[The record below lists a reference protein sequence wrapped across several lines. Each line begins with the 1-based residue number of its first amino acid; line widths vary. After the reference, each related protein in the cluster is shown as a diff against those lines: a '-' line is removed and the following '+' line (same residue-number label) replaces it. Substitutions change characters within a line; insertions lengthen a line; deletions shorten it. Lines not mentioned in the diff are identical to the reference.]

1 VSLDTYEFALRYL
14 FTATDYEK
22 MQRVRYNAD
31 TFSLDRME
39 ALLGALGSPERRFR
53 SVHVAGTK
61 GKGST
66 AAILHALALECRLRS
81 GLYTSPHLVDI
92 RERIRVGRDDIPAEA
107 LRALVADAQ
116 PQVDRMRAAGD
127 PPTFFE
133 IFTALA
139 FRHFADEA
147 VDLAVVEVGLG
158 GRLDA
163 TNVLRPD
170 VSVLTS
176 VSIDHTHQLGGTLE
190 SIAAEKAGIIKPG
203 VPVVSQPQRPE
214 AMAVIEKASREA
226 AAPLLWVGRE
236 VTYTWAPAGGTGIR
250 LAVRTPHAA
259 YDDLFLPLLGEHQ
272 AVNAATAI
280 AAAELVGP
288 MAAPA
293 AGRYVTPSPSM
304 ARREP
309 LGRTREGGGE
319 GGAGGTD
326 QECPPHPSLSRERN
340 VPPGGRGWAVQPLS
354 PEVVRAGLRHVRW
367 PGRMELVPGRP
378 DMLLDGAHN
387 RASMERLIEGVAR
400 HFPGRPL
407 VFVFAA
413 AADKDIDGMLA
424 VLAEMAGGAPV
435 VFTRTD
441 NPRAAAPAD
450 LAARFASCG
459 GRGAET
465 APDSRAALAA
475 ARRRTPEGGMA
486 VVCGSLYLVGEVKAL
501 PAARAAAAEW

>member
-1 VSLDTYEFALRYL
+1 MQLDTYETALRYL

-39 ALLGALGSPERRFR
+39 VLLGALGSPERRFR

-66 AAILHALALECRLRS
+66 AAILHALALEGGLKT
-81 GLYTSPHLVDI
+81 GLYTSPHLVDV

-116 PQVDRMRAAGD
+116 PHVDRMRAAGD

-170 VSVLTS
+170 VSVLTAI
-176 VSIDHTHQLGGTLE
+176 SIDHTHQLGGTLE

-203 VPVVSQPQRPE
+203 VPVVSQPQPPE
-214 AMAVIEKASREA
+214 ALAVIERA
-226 AAPLLWVGRE
+226 AQDARAPLTLVGRD
-236 VTYTWAPAGGTGIR
+236 VTYTWVPATEMGGIR

-280 AAAELVGP
+280 AAAEHAGP
-288 MAAPA
+288 LAE
-293 AGRYVTPSPSM
+293 RLTPE
-304 ARREP
+304 RV
-309 LGRTREGGGE
+309 RT
-319 GGAGGTD
+319 A
-326 QECPPHPSLSRERN
+326 LL
-340 VPPGGRGWAVQPLS
+340 A
-354 PEVVRAGLRHVRW
+354 VRW

-387 RASMERLIEGVAR
+387 RASMERLMEGLAQ
-400 HFPGRPL
+400 HFPGRSR
-407 VFVFAA
+407 VFVFAS
-413 AADKDIDGMLA
+413 AADKDIDGILA
-424 VLAEMAGGAPV
+424 VLAEMGGGAPV
-435 VFTRTD
+435 VFTRTE
-441 NPRAAAPAD
+441 NPRASAPAD
-450 LAARFASCG
+450 LAARFAECG

-465 APDSRAALAA
+465 AADTGAALAA
-475 ARRRTPEGGMA
+475 ADRKAPADGLV

-501 PAARAAAAEW
+501 VSSARVSPPAPAAEPPRRP

>member
-1 VSLDTYEFALRYL
+1 MGLDTYEAALNYL
-14 FTATDYEK
+14 FGATDYEK

-31 TFSLDRME
+31 TFSLDRMG

-66 AAILHALALECRLRS
+66 AAILHALALEGGLRA

-92 RERIRVGRDDIPAEA
+92 RERIRVGREDIPAEA

-116 PQVDRMRAAGD
+116 PHVDRMRAAGD

-170 VSVLTS
+170 VSVVTS
-176 VSIDHTHQLGGTLE
+176 VSMDHTHQLGRTLE
-190 SIAAEKAGIIKPG
+190 SIAAEKAGIVKPG
-203 VPVVSQPQRPE
+203 VPVVCQPQRPE
-214 AMAVIEKASREA
+214 AMAVVERA
-226 AAPLLWVGRE
+226 AQDARAPLTLVGRD
-236 VTYTWAPAGGTGIR
+236 VTYTWAPAERAGIR

-280 AAAELVGP
+280 AAAE
-288 MAAPA
+288 
-293 AGRYVTPSPSM
+293 
-304 ARREP
+304 
-309 LGRTREGGGE
+309 
-319 GGAGGTD
+319 
-326 QECPPHPSLSRERN
+326 
-340 VPPGGRGWAVQPLS
+340 
-354 PEVVRAGLRHVRW
+354 RAGPLAERLTPERVRGGLRRVHW

-378 DMLLDGAHN
+378 DLLLDGAHN
-387 RASMERLIEGVAR
+387 RASMERLMEGLAQ
-400 HFPGRPL
+400 HFPGRPR
-407 VFVFAA
+407 VFVFAS
-413 AADKDIDGMLA
+413 AADKDVDGMLA
-424 VLAEMAGGAPV
+424 VLAEKGGGAPV

-441 NPRAAAPAD
+441 NPRAADPVD
-450 LAARFASCG
+450 LADSFRARG

-465 APDSRAALAA
+465 AVDTPAALEA
-475 ARRRTPEGGMA
+475 ARKRVARGGLV

-501 PAARAAAAEW
+501 VSSSRVSPPAPAAEPPRRP

>member
-1 VSLDTYEFALRYL
+1 MSLDTYESALRYL

-66 AAILHALALECRLRS
+66 AAILHALALGCGLKT

-92 RERIRVGRDDIPAEA
+92 RERIRVGRDDIPAET

-116 PQVDRMRAAGD
+116 PHVERMRAAGD

-176 VSIDHTHQLGGTLE
+176 VSMDHTHQLGGTLE
-190 SIAAEKAGIIKPG
+190 KIAAEKAGIIKPG
-203 VPVVSQPQRPE
+203 VPVVCQPQPPE
-214 AMAVIEKASREA
+214 AMAVIERA
-226 AAPLLWVGRE
+226 ARRAGSPLLTVGRD
-236 VTYTWAPAGGTGIR
+236 VTYTWAPATEMGGIH

-272 AVNAATAI
+272 AANAATAI
-280 AAAELVGP
+280 AAAER
-288 MAAPA
+288 A
-293 AGRYVTPSPSM
+293 
-304 ARREP
+304 
-309 LGRTREGGGE
+309 
-319 GGAGGTD
+319 
-326 QECPPHPSLSRERN
+326 PSLAER
-340 VPPGGRGWAVQPLS
+340 LT
-354 PEVVRAGLRHVRW
+354 PERVRAGLRRVHW

-378 DMLLDGAHN
+378 DTLLDGAHN
-387 RASMERLIEGVAR
+387 RASMERLMEGLAQ

-407 VFVFAA
+407 VFVFAS

-424 VLAEMAGGAPV
+424 VLAEKGGGAPV

-450 LAARFASCG
+450 LAARFAGCG
-459 GRGAET
+459 GQGAET

-475 ARRRTPEGGMA
+475 ARQRTPEGGMV
-486 VVCGSLYLVGEVKAL
+486 VVCGSLYLVGEAKKAGSRHNQL
-501 PAARAAAAEW
+501 WPKGLQEPPPVL

>member
-1 VSLDTYEFALRYL
+1 VGLDTYEAALNYL
-14 FTATDYEK
+14 FGATDYEK

-39 ALLGALGSPERRFR
+39 ALLGALGSPEGRFR

-66 AAILHALALECRLRS
+66 AAILHALALECGLRA

-92 RERIRVGRDDIPAEA
+92 RERIRVGRDDIPTEA

-116 PQVDRMRAAGD
+116 PHVDRMRAAGD

-147 VDLAVVEVGLG
+147 VGLAVVEVGLG

-176 VSIDHTHQLGGTLE
+176 VSIDHTHQLGGALE
-190 SIAAEKAGIIKPG
+190 KIAAEKAGIVKPG

-214 AMAVIEKASREA
+214 AMAVIERA
-226 AAPLLWVGRE
+226 AQRAGSPLLVVGRD
-236 VTYTWAPAGGTGIR
+236 VTYTWAPAERAGIR

-280 AAAELVGP
+280 AAAEH
-288 MAAPA
+288 A
-293 AGRYVTPSPSM
+293 
-304 ARREP
+304 
-309 LGRTREGGGE
+309 
-319 GGAGGTD
+319 
-326 QECPPHPSLSRERN
+326 PSLAERLT
-340 VPPGGRGWAVQPLS
+340 PQR
-354 PEVVRAGLRHVRW
+354 VRAALLAVRW

-387 RASMERLIEGVAR
+387 RASMERLMEGLAQ
-400 HFPGRPL
+400 HFPGRPR
-407 VFVFAA
+407 VFVFAS

-424 VLAEMAGGAPV
+424 VLAQTGGGAPV
-435 VFTRTD
+435 VFTRTE
-441 NPRAAAPAD
+441 NPRAEAPAD
-450 LAARFASCG
+450 LSARFAGRG

-465 APDSRAALAA
+465 APDTASALAA
-475 ARRRTPEGGMA
+475 ARRKAPPDGLV
-486 VVCGSLYLVGEVKAL
+486 VVCGSLYLVGEAKESLA
-501 PAARAAAAEW
+501 PKKRGRESFSQKPRF

>member
-1 VSLDTYEFALRYL
+1 MGLDTYEAALNYL
-14 FTATDYEK
+14 FGATDYEK

-66 AAILHALALECRLRS
+66 AAILHALALECGLKT

-92 RERIRVGRDDIPAEA
+92 RERIRVGREDIPAEA

-116 PQVDRMRAAGD
+116 PHVDRMRAAGD

-170 VSVLTS
+170 VSVVTA
-176 VSIDHTHQLGGTLE
+176 VSMDHTHQLGGTLE
-190 SIAAEKAGIIKPG
+190 SIAVEKAGIIKPG
-203 VPVVSQPQRPE
+203 VPVVCQPQPPE
-214 AMAVIEKASREA
+214 AMAVVERA
-226 AAPLLWVGRE
+226 AQRAGAPLLLVGRD
-236 VTYTWAPAGGTGIR
+236 VTYTWAPAERAGIR

-280 AAAELVGP
+280 AAAEHVGP

-293 AGRYVTPSPSM
+293 ADRYVTPSPLM

-309 LGRTREGGGE
+309 LGRTREGRGE

-326 QECPPHPSLSRERN
+326 QACPPHPSLSRERN
-340 VPPGGRGWAVQPLS
+340 VPPGGRGWAAQPLS
-354 PEVVRAGLRHVRW
+354 PEVVRGGLRRVHW

-387 RASMERLIEGVAR
+387 RASMERLMEGLAQ
-400 HFPGRPL
+400 HFPGRPR
-407 VFVFAA
+407 VFVFAS

-424 VLAEMAGGAPV
+424 VLAQTGGGAPI

-450 LAARFASCG
+450 LAAQFVARG
-459 GRGAET
+459 GRDAQT
-465 APDSRAALAA
+465 APDTASALAA
-475 ARRRTPEGGMA
+475 ARRKAPPDGLV
-486 VVCGSLYLVGEVKAL
+486 VVCGSLYLVGEVKAML
-501 PAARAAAAEW
+501 ASATPARG

>member
-1 VSLDTYEFALRYL
+1 MSLDTYESALRYL

-31 TFSLDRME
+31 TFSLDRMRAVLE
-39 ALLGALGSPERRFR
+39 ALGSPERRFR

-66 AAILHALALECRLRS
+66 AAILHALALECGLKT

-92 RERIRVGRDDIPAEA
+92 RERVRVGREDIPTEA

-116 PQVDRMRAAGD
+116 PHVDRFRAAGD

-147 VDLAVVEVGLG
+147 VDLAIVEVGLG

-170 VSVLTS
+170 VSVVTS

-190 SIAAEKAGIIKPG
+190 RIAAEKAGIIKPG
-203 VPVVSQPQRPE
+203 VPVVCQPQRPE
-214 AMAVIEKASREA
+214 AMVVVERA
-226 AAPLLWVGRE
+226 AQRAGAPLLLVGRD
-236 VTYTWAPAGGTGIR
+236 VTYTWAPAGSTGIR

-280 AAAELVGP
+280 AAAELAGP
-288 MAAPA
+288 LAE
-293 AGRYVTPSPSM
+293 RLTP
-304 ARREP
+304 
-309 LGRTREGGGE
+309 
-319 GGAGGTD
+319 
-326 QECPPHPSLSRERN
+326 ER
-340 VPPGGRGWAVQPLS
+340 VRG
-354 PEVVRAGLRHVRW
+354 GLRQVRW

-378 DMLLDGAHN
+378 DTLLDGAHN
-387 RASMERLIEGVAR
+387 RASMERLMEGLAQ

-407 VFVFAA
+407 VFVFAS

-424 VLAEMAGGAPV
+424 VLAQKGGGAPV
-435 VFTRTD
+435 VFTRTN
-441 NPRAAAPAD
+441 NPRAADPVD
-450 LAARFASCG
+450 LAARFSGRG

-465 APDSRAALAA
+465 APDTASALAA
-475 ARRRTPEGGMA
+475 ARKKAPLGGLV
-486 VVCGSLYLVGEVKAL
+486 VVCGSLYLVGEVKTDL
-501 PAARAAAAEW
+501 RF

>member
-1 VSLDTYEFALRYL
+1 MR
-14 FTATDYEK
+14 
-22 MQRVRYNAD
+22 
-31 TFSLDRME
+31 

-66 AAILHALALECRLRS
+66 SAILHALALECGLRT

-92 RERIRVGRDDIPAEA
+92 RERIRVGREDIPPEA
-107 LRALVADAQ
+107 LRALLADAQ
-116 PQVDRMRAAGD
+116 PHVDRMRAAGD

-170 VSVLTS
+170 VSIVTAI
-176 VSIDHTHQLGGTLE
+176 SIDHTHQLGGTLE
-190 SIAAEKAGIIKPG
+190 RIAAEKAGIIKPG
-203 VPVVSQPQRPE
+203 VPVVCQPQRPE
-214 AMAVIEKASREA
+214 AMAVVEKACRETG
-226 AAPLLWVGRE
+226 APLVCVGRD
-236 VTYTWAPAGGTGIR
+236 VTYTWAPATGMGGIR
-250 LAVRTPHAA
+250 LAVRTPHAEYA
-259 YDDLFLPLLGEHQ
+259 DLFLPLLGGHQ
-272 AVNAATAI
+272 ALNAATAI
-280 AAAELVGP
+280 AAAER
-288 MAAPA
+288 A
-293 AGRYVTPSPSM
+293 
-304 ARREP
+304 
-309 LGRTREGGGE
+309 
-319 GGAGGTD
+319 
-326 QECPPHPSLSRERN
+326 PSLAECLAPER
-340 VPPGGRGWAVQPLS
+340 
-354 PEVVRAGLRHVRW
+354 VRAGLRRVHW

-387 RASMERLIEGVAR
+387 RASMERLMEGLAQ

-407 VFVFAA
+407 VFVFAS

-424 VLAEMAGGAPV
+424 VLAQKGGGAPV

-450 LAARFASCG
+450 LATWFAACG
-459 GRGAET
+459 GRGDET
-465 APDSRAALAA
+465 APDTQAALAA
-475 ARRRTPEGGMA
+475 ARRRTPEGGLV
-486 VVCGSLYLVGEVKAL
+486 VVCGSLYLVGEAKESLA
-501 PAARAAAAEW
+501 PKKRGRESFSQKPRF

>member
-1 VSLDTYEFALRYL
+1 VSLDTYESALRYL

-22 MQRVRYNAD
+22 MQRVRYNTD
-31 TFSLDRME
+31 TFSLDRMRAVLE
-39 ALLGALGSPERRFR
+39 ALGSPERRFR

-66 AAILHALALECRLRS
+66 AAILHALALECGLKT

-116 PQVDRMRAAGD
+116 PHVDRMRAAGD

-176 VSIDHTHQLGGTLE
+176 VSIDHTHQLGETLE
-190 SIAAEKAGIIKPG
+190 RIAAEKAGIIKPG
-203 VPVVSQPQRPE
+203 VPVVCQPQPPE
-214 AMAVIEKASREA
+214 AMAVVERA
-226 AAPLLWVGRE
+226 AQRAGSPLLVVGRD
-236 VTYTWAPAGGTGIR
+236 VTYTWAPVQGTGIR

-280 AAAELVGP
+280 AAAE
-288 MAAPA
+288 
-293 AGRYVTPSPSM
+293 
-304 ARREP
+304 
-309 LGRTREGGGE
+309 
-319 GGAGGTD
+319 
-326 QECPPHPSLSRERN
+326 
-340 VPPGGRGWAVQPLS
+340 
-354 PEVVRAGLRHVRW
+354 RAGSLAERLTPERVRGGLRRVRW

-387 RASMERLIEGVAR
+387 RASMERLMEGLAQ
-400 HFPGRPL
+400 HFPGRLL
-407 VFVFAA
+407 VFVFAS

-424 VLAEMAGGAPV
+424 VLAQKGGGAPV

-450 LAARFASCG
+450 LADSFWARG
-459 GRGAET
+459 GREAET
-465 APDSRAALAA
+465 APATAAALEA
-475 ARRRTPEGGMA
+475 ARKKAPLGGLV
-486 VVCGSLYLVGEVKAL
+486 VVCGSLYLVGEFKGMLAQ
-501 PAARAAAAEW
+501 RANPK

>member
-1 VSLDTYEFALRYL
+1 MGLDTYEAALNYL
-14 FTATDYEK
+14 FGATDYEK

-31 TFSLDRME
+31 TFSLDRVE

-66 AAILHALALECRLRS
+66 AAILHALALECGLKT

-116 PQVDRMRAAGD
+116 PHVDRMRTAGD

-147 VDLAVVEVGLG
+147 VDLVIVEVGLG

-170 VSVLTS
+170 VSVVTS

-190 SIAAEKAGIIKPG
+190 RIAAEKAGIIKPG

-214 AMAVIEKASREA
+214 AMAVIERA
-226 AAPLLWVGRE
+226 AQRAGAPLLRVGRD
-236 VTYTWAPAGGTGIR
+236 VTYTWAPAERAGIR

-280 AAAELVGP
+280 AAAER
-288 MAAPA
+288 A
-293 AGRYVTPSPSM
+293 
-304 ARREP
+304 
-309 LGRTREGGGE
+309 
-319 GGAGGTD
+319 
-326 QECPPHPSLSRERN
+326 PSLAER
-340 VPPGGRGWAVQPLS
+340 LT
-354 PEVVRAGLRHVRW
+354 PERVRAGLRRVHW

-378 DMLLDGAHN
+378 DLLLDGAHN
-387 RASMERLIEGVAR
+387 RASMERLMESLAQ

-407 VFVFAA
+407 VFVFAS

-424 VLAEMAGGAPV
+424 ILAQKGGGAPV

-450 LAARFASCG
+450 LAARFA
-459 GRGAET
+459 GR
-465 APDSRAALAA
+465 
-475 ARRRTPEGGMA
+475 
-486 VVCGSLYLVGEVKAL
+486 
-501 PAARAAAAEW
+501 

>member
-1 VSLDTYEFALRYL
+1 LQLDTYEAALRYL

-66 AAILHALALECRLRS
+66 AAILHALALEGGLKT

-116 PQVDRMRAAGD
+116 PHVDRMRAAGD

-170 VSVLTS
+170 VSIVTAI
-176 VSIDHTHQLGGTLE
+176 SIDHTHQLGGTLE

-203 VPVVSQPQRPE
+203 VPVVCQPQRPE
-214 AMAVIEKASREA
+214 AMAVIERA
-226 AAPLLWVGRE
+226 AQRAGAPLLRVGRD
-236 VTYTWAPAGGTGIR
+236 VTYTWAPAERAGIR

-280 AAAELVGP
+280 AAAEHTGP
-288 MAAPA
+288 LAE
-293 AGRYVTPSPSM
+293 RLTP
-304 ARREP
+304 
-309 LGRTREGGGE
+309 
-319 GGAGGTD
+319 
-326 QECPPHPSLSRERN
+326 ER
-340 VPPGGRGWAVQPLS
+340 
-354 PEVVRAGLRHVRW
+354 VRAALLAVRW

-387 RASMERLIEGVAR
+387 RASMERLMEGLAQ
-400 HFPGRPL
+400 HFPGRSR
-407 VFVFAA
+407 VFVFAS
-413 AADKDIDGMLA
+413 AADKDIDGILA
-424 VLAEMAGGAPV
+424 VLAEMGGGAPV
-435 VFTRTD
+435 VFTRTE
-441 NPRAAAPAD
+441 NPRASAPAD
-450 LAARFASCG
+450 LAARFAEPD
-459 GRGAET
+459 AET
-465 APDSRAALAA
+465 APDAQSAIETAKRLAGPEALV
-475 ARRRTPEGGMA
+475 
-486 VVCGSLYLVGEVKAL
+486 VVCGSLYLVGEVKAMIAS
-501 PAARAAAAEW
+501 AAPGRG

>member
-1 VSLDTYEFALRYL
+1 
-14 FTATDYEK
+14 
-22 MQRVRYNAD
+22 
-31 TFSLDRME
+31 
-39 ALLGALGSPERRFR
+39 
-53 SVHVAGTK
+53 
-61 GKGST
+61 
-66 AAILHALALECRLRS
+66 
-81 GLYTSPHLVDI
+81 
-92 RERIRVGRDDIPAEA
+92 
-107 LRALVADAQ
+107 
-116 PQVDRMRAAGD
+116 MRAAGD

-203 VPVVSQPQRPE
+203 VPVVCQPQRPE

-226 AAPLLWVGRE
+226 AAPFLLVGRE

-280 AAAELVGP
+280 AAAECAGP
-288 MAAPA
+288 LAE
-293 AGRYVTPSPSM
+293 RLTP
-304 ARREP
+304 
-309 LGRTREGGGE
+309 
-319 GGAGGTD
+319 
-326 QECPPHPSLSRERN
+326 ER
-340 VPPGGRGWAVQPLS
+340 
-354 PEVVRAGLRHVRW
+354 VRAGLRRVRW

-378 DMLLDGAHN
+378 DLLLDGAHN

-400 HFPGRPL
+400 HFPGRAR
-407 VFVFAA
+407 VFVFASS
-413 AADKDIDGMLA
+413 ADKDIEGMLA
-424 VLAEMAGGAPV
+424 VLAEMGVGVPV

-441 NPRAAAPAD
+441 NPRAADPVD
-450 LAARFASCG
+450 LAARFAGRG
-459 GRGAET
+459 GRDAET
-465 APDSRAALAA
+465 APDTAAALDA
-475 ARRRTPEGGMA
+475 ARRKAPADGLV
-486 VVCGSLYLVGEVKAL
+486 VVCGSLYLVGEVKTL
-501 PAARAAAAEW
+501 PVCKGDAPAKAGG

>member
-1 VSLDTYEFALRYL
+1 MGLDTYEAALNYL
-14 FTATDYEK
+14 FGATDYEK

-31 TFSLDRME
+31 TFSLDRVE

-66 AAILHALALECRLRS
+66 AAILHALALECGLKT
-81 GLYTSPHLVDI
+81 GLYTSPHLVDL
-92 RERIRVGRDDIPAEA
+92 RERIRVGREDIPAEA

-116 PQVDRMRAAGD
+116 PHVDRMRAAGD

-147 VDLAVVEVGLG
+147 VGLAVVEVGLG

-176 VSIDHTHQLGGTLE
+176 VSIDHMHQLGGTLE
-190 SIAAEKAGIIKPG
+190 RIAAEKAGIIKPG
-203 VPVVSQPQRPE
+203 VPVVCQPQRPE
-214 AMAVIEKASREA
+214 AMAVIERA
-226 AAPLLWVGRE
+226 AQRAGAPLLRVGRD
-236 VTYTWAPAGGTGIR
+236 VTYTWAPVQGTGIR
-250 LAVRTPHAA
+250 LAVRMPHAA

-280 AAAELVGP
+280 AAAEH
-288 MAAPA
+288 A
-293 AGRYVTPSPSM
+293 
-304 ARREP
+304 
-309 LGRTREGGGE
+309 
-319 GGAGGTD
+319 
-326 QECPPHPSLSRERN
+326 PSLAER
-340 VPPGGRGWAVQPLS
+340 LT
-354 PEVVRAGLRHVRW
+354 PERVRAGLRRVHW
-367 PGRMELVPGRP
+367 PGRMELVHGRP
-378 DMLLDGAHN
+378 DLLLDGAHN
-387 RASMERLIEGVAR
+387 RASMERLMESLAQ

-407 VFVFAA
+407 VLVFAS

-424 VLAEMAGGAPV
+424 VLAQKGGGAPA

-450 LAARFASCG
+450 LAARFAACG

-465 APDSRAALAA
+465 APDTVAAIEA
-475 ARRRTPEGGMA
+475 ARRLAPLDGLV
-486 VVCGSLYLVGEVKAL
+486 VVCGSLYLVGEAKKTGSRHNQL
-501 PAARAAAAEW
+501 SPKGLHEQPPIF

>member
-1 VSLDTYEFALRYL
+1 VSLDTYEAALRYL

-31 TFSLDRME
+31 TFSLDRMRAVLE
-39 ALLGALGSPERRFR
+39 ALGSPEGRFR

-66 AAILHALALECRLRS
+66 AAILHALALECGLKT

-116 PQVDRMRAAGD
+116 PHVERMRAAGD

-139 FRHFADEA
+139 FRYFADEA

-190 SIAAEKAGIIKPG
+190 RIAAEKAGIIKPG
-203 VPVVSQPQRPE
+203 VPVVCQPQRPE
-214 AMAVIEKASREA
+214 AMAVIERATQRA
-226 AAPLLWVGRE
+226 GAPLLRVGLD
-236 VTYTWAPAGGTGIR
+236 VTYTWAPAERAGIR

-280 AAAELVGP
+280 AAAERAGP
-288 MAAPA
+288 MAAQA

-304 ARREP
+304 
-309 LGRTREGGGE
+309 GEGGGE

-326 QECPPHPSLSRERN
+326 QAHPPHPSLSRERN

-354 PEVVRAGLRHVRW
+354 PEVVRAGLRRVHW

-378 DMLLDGAHN
+378 ELLLDGAHN
-387 RASMERLIEGVAR
+387 RASMERLMEGLAQ

-407 VFVFAA
+407 VFVFAS

-424 VLAEMAGGAPV
+424 VLAQKGGGAPV
-435 VFTRTD
+435 VFTRTE

-450 LAARFASCG
+450 LAARFAGRG
-459 GRGAET
+459 GGGAET
-465 APDSRAALAA
+465 APDTGAALET
-475 ARRRTPEGGMA
+475 ARKKTPSGGLV
-486 VVCGSLYLVGEVKAL
+486 VVCGSLYLVGEVKTM
-501 PAARAAAAEW
+501 PACEGDTPAKAGG

>member
-1 VSLDTYEFALRYL
+1 MSLDTYESALRYL

-31 TFSLDRME
+31 TFSLDRMRAVLE
-39 ALLGALGSPERRFR
+39 ALGSPERRFR

-66 AAILHALALECRLRS
+66 AAILHALALECGLKT

-116 PQVDRMRAAGD
+116 PHVDRMRAAGD

-163 TNVLRPD
+163 SNVLRPD

-190 SIAAEKAGIIKPG
+190 KIAAEKAGILKPG

-214 AMAVIEKASREA
+214 AMAVVERA
-226 AAPLLWVGRE
+226 AQRAGSPLLLVGRE

-280 AAAELVGP
+280 AAAEH
-288 MAAPA
+288 A
-293 AGRYVTPSPSM
+293 
-304 ARREP
+304 
-309 LGRTREGGGE
+309 
-319 GGAGGTD
+319 
-326 QECPPHPSLSRERN
+326 PSLAER
-340 VPPGGRGWAVQPLS
+340 LT
-354 PEVVRAGLRHVRW
+354 PERVRAALLAVRW

-407 VFVFAA
+407 VFVFAS
-413 AADKDIDGMLA
+413 AADKDIEGMLA
-424 VLAEMAGGAPV
+424 VLAETGGGAPV
-435 VFTRTD
+435 VFTRTE
-441 NPRAAAPAD
+441 NPRAADPAD
-450 LAARFASCG
+450 LAARFAERG

-465 APDSRAALAA
+465 APDTGAALEA
-475 ARRRTPEGGMA
+475 ARKKAPPGGLV
-486 VVCGSLYLVGEVKAL
+486 VVCGSLYLVGEVKRLLAVGL
-501 PAARAAAAEW
+501 PAG